1 MKKSALAMAVAASL
15 FSYASTSYAA
25 SDSAQTTDDTV
36 VVTANRFE
44 QKIDSTTAPVVVVTK
59 QEIERIQASDLL
71 DVLNTLPGIQIARN
85 GSYGQ
90 TSSVFIRGTND
101 THTLVLIDGA
111 RVGSSTTGTAS
122 LSTIPLVSISRIE
135 YLRGP
140 RAAVYGS
147 DALGGVINIITDNS
161 SQETELGAVY
171 GSDNYRD
178 VKALTSG
185 YISEQLHA
193 SLGYEFQDVDGYSVK
208 SGAGNEDD
216 DGYLSRNLTSN
227 LDYKFNEQWQANLLV
242 LLHNGRV
249 EFDSADKF
257 TTEQNY
263 NVVSNVKYS
272 SDTFNSQ
279 LMVAAN
285 QDKRET
291 LAYGSTYETLRQ
303 EVNWTNQYL
312 VSDIWTVGGGV
323 EWYVDDVSKSS
334 VSYDETSRYNTA
346 AYLTTT
352 LNYEQYDAEA
362 SVRHDDNQRY
372 GENNTWQLGLGYRIN
387 DTYRLTANG
396 GTGYHAPTFNQL
408 YYPNYGDPDLKP
420 EESKNVEIALSASY
434 DIFDIRLSGFR
445 NDIDN
450 LISGQGSTVA
460 SYNEAIIKGAELE
473 FDFDTGPFSHKVSY
487 DYTDAKDKDTNYELR
502 RRAKHSAKWNSSYSV
517 DSWILSMTYTYQGS
531 RFEDKTNSEVLGAYS
546 LFDFS
551 VAYQFDNGIKLGSK
565 LTNAFDADYETA
577 DGYNTADRKAYVS
590 IDYKF

>member
-1 MKKSALAMAVAASL
+1 MKKSALAMAVASSL
-15 FSYASTSYAA
+15 FSYASNSYAE
-25 SDSAQTTDDTV
+25 SDSSQTSDDTV

-71 DVLNTLPGIQIARN
+71 DVLNTLPSIQIARN

-90 TSSVFIRGTND
+90 TSSVFIRGTNS
-101 THTLVLIDGA
+101 THALILIDGA
-111 RVGSSTTGTAS
+111 RVGSATSGTAS
-122 LSTIPLVSISRIE
+122 LSTIPLVSVDRIE

-147 DALGGVINIITDNS
+147 DALGGVINIITDNTS
-161 SQETELGAVY
+161 KETKLSAVY

-185 YISEQLHA
+185 YISDQLHA
-193 SLGYEFQDVDGYSVK
+193 SLGYEFQDVDGYSVQ

-249 EFDSADKF
+249 EFDSADSF

-272 SDTFNSQ
+272 ADKFKSQ
-279 LMVAAN
+279 FMVAAN
-285 QDKRET
+285 QDKRDT
-291 LAYGSTYETLRQ
+291 SGNIYETLRQ
-303 EVNWTNQYL
+303 EVNWANQYL
-312 VSDIWTVGGGV
+312 LSDSWIIGGGI

-334 VSYDETSRYNTA
+334 KSYDETSRYNTA

-352 LNYEQYDAEA
+352 FNYEQYDAEA

-396 GTGYHAPTFNQL
+396 GTAYHAPTFNQL

-420 EESKNVEIALSASY
+420 EESKNVEIALDGSY
-434 DIFDIRLSGFR
+434 DLVDIRLSGFR

-450 LISGQGSTVA
+450 LISGQGSSVA
-460 SYNEAIIKGAELE
+460 SYNEVIIKGAELE

-487 DYTDAKDKDTNYELR
+487 DYTDAKDKDTNHQLM
-502 RRAKHSAKWNSSYSV
+502 RRARHSGKWNSSYSV
-517 DSWILSMTYTYQGS
+517 DSWTLSMTYIYQGT
-531 RFEDKTNSEVLGAYS
+531 RFDDTANTDVLGAYS
-546 LFDFS
+546 LFDFAVS
-551 VAYQFDNGIKLGSK
+551 YQFDNGIKLGSK
-565 LTNAFDADYETA
+565 VTNAFDKDYETA
-577 DGYNTADRKAYVS
+577 DGYNSAERKLYMS
-590 IDYKF
+590 LDYKF

>member
-1 MKKSALAMAVAASL
+1 MKKSTLAIAVALPLS
-15 FSYASTSYAA
+15 SYASISQ
-25 SDSAQTTDDTV
+25 AQTSTQQSDDTV

-44 QKIDSTTAPVVVVTK
+44 QKLDSTTAPVVVVTK
-59 QEIERIQASDLL
+59 QEIENIQATDLL
-71 DVLNTLPGIQIARN
+71 DVLNTLPGIQVARN
-85 GSYGQ
+85 GGYGQ
-90 TSSVFIRGTND
+90 ASSIFVRGTND

-122 LSTIPLVSISRIE
+122 LSVIPLVSVARIE

-147 DALGGVINIITDNS
+147 DALGGVINIITDS
-161 SQETELGAVY
+161 SSEETELGAVY

-185 YISEQLHA
+185 YISDQLHA

-208 SGAGNEDD
+208 SGVGNEDD

-227 LDYKFNEQWQANLLV
+227 VDYKFNDQWQANLLV

-249 EFDSADKF
+249 DFDSADNF

-263 NVVSNVKYS
+263 NVVSNLKYR
-272 SDTFNSQ
+272 SDKFNSQ
-279 LMVAAN
+279 FMVAAN

-291 LAYGSTYETLRQ
+291 PAYGSTYETLRQ
-303 EVNWTNQYL
+303 EIHWANQYL
-312 VSDIWTVGGGV
+312 VSDSWTVGGGI

-334 VSYDETSRYNTA
+334 IKYDETSRDNTA
-346 AYLTTT
+346 AYLMTTF
-352 LNYEQYDAEA
+352 NSEQYDAEA

-372 GENNTWQLGLGYRIN
+372 GENNTWQLGLGYKIN

-396 GTGYHAPTFNQL
+396 GTAYHAPTFNQL
-408 YYPNYGDPDLKP
+408 YYPNYGNPDLKP
-420 EESKNVEIALSASY
+420 EESQNVEIALNASY
-434 DIFDIRLSGFR
+434 ELADIRLSGFR

-450 LISGQGSTVA
+450 LISGQGTSVA
-460 SYNEAIIKGAELE
+460 SYNEVLIKGAELE

-487 DYTDAKDKDTNYELR
+487 DYMDAKDKDTGNQLR
-502 RRAKHSAKWNSSYSV
+502 RRSKHSAKWNSSYSV
-517 DSWILSMTYTYQGS
+517 DSWILSMTYIYQGT
-531 RFEDKTNSEVLGAYS
+531 RFDDVDNTDVLGAYS
-546 LFDFS
+546 LFDFA

-565 LTNAFDADYETA
+565 LTNAFDKDYETA
-577 DGYNTADRKAYVS
+577 DGYNTAGSKVYMS